1 MSEQDTAGDTAGT
14 DGPDDGRHVHH
25 PIAPWW
31 ADLGTW
37 GAVALIVLGGVA
49 AVWMFFGLPGTPET
63 PAAGYHQVAKV
74 VAIGLVVAGTG
85 LLGRRRERHT
95 DRDDSGTG
103 ADDGTGADNGTGTDS
118 DSDSDAD
125 VKAGAGTS
133 TGTGPDRT

>member
-1 MSEQDTAGDTAGT
+1 MSEQDTADT
-14 DGPDDGRHVHH
+14 DGPGEGRGVHH

-37 GAVALIVLGGVA
+37 GAVALIVLGAVA

-85 LLGRRRERHT
+85 LLGRRRERHAG
-95 DRDDSGTG
+95 R
-103 ADDGTGADNGTGTDS
+103 DGTDTGSDTDSTDS
-118 DSDSDAD
+118 DTHIS
-125 VKAGAGTS
+125 AGTS
-133 TGTGPDRT
+133 TGTSTGTGTDRTERV